1 VLLLYLALGCGLQR
15 NAPLS
20 FNLCYTFNMTHLKI
34 IDFESKRPK
43 PSHLEAKKRLDN
55 FFQDFVPRGASP
67 KETAS
72 LIFTYGV
79 CELLSYAETPNEGSE
94 VIDEVL
100 YNCFGIKKDLDVLF
114 TGSFVKDDEPE

>member
-1 VLLLYLALGCGLQR
+1 
-15 NAPLS
+15 
-20 FNLCYTFNMTHLKI
+20 MTHLKI

-55 FFQDFVPRGASP
+55 FFQDFVTRGASP

-114 TGSFVKDDEPE
+114 TGSFVKDDEPEWQNYWLESLTAQGFGVLSVLSGFWSKW